1 MKKADSFVKKLLSE
15 IDQYFYIKLFILST
29 KLRMSI
35 TICVIQP
42 FKIII
47 LGLIIIVKSQNMNLR

>member
-15 IDQYFYIKLFILST
+15 TDQYFYIKLFILST
-29 KLRMSI
+29 KLRVSI

-47 LGLIIIVKSQNMNLR
+47 LGLIIIVKSQNKNLR